1 MFALDST
8 SISCSINLMSWT
20 MGKAYVNFEVLS
32 RINEEGGFF
41 VTRAKDNMKYKIITR
56 LCTTVRTQSQR

>member
-8 SISCSINLMSWT
+8 SISCSINLM
-20 MGKAYVNFEVLS
+20 MGKAYVDFEVLS

-41 VTRAKDNMKYKIITR
+41 VTRAKDNMKYKVITR
-56 LCTTVRTQSQR
+56 LCTTTRTQS

>member
-1 MFALDST
+1 
-8 SISCSINLMSWT
+8 MSRT
-20 MGKAYVNFEVLS
+20 MGKAYVDFEVLS